1 MKYFQIN
8 KMQNKRDLLQREA
21 RQKQIVEVT
30 MRKIQSNK

>member
-30 MRKIQSNK
+30 IRKIQSNK

>member
-1 MKYFQIN
+1 
-8 KMQNKRDLLQREA
+8 MQNKTDLLQREA

>member
-1 MKYFQIN
+1 
-8 KMQNKRDLLQREA
+8 MQNKRDLLQREA